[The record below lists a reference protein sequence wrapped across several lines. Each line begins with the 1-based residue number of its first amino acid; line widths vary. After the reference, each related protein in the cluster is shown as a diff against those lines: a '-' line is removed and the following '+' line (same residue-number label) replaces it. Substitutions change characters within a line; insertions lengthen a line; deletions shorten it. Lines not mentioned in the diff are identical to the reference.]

1 MTAKDDIRLQHYRL
15 KKRQEEENQRYQEDM
30 KRKMDM
36 LLKLKTDIHN
46 NRVGNFIV
54 YIYIKVG

>member
-1 MTAKDDIRLQHYRL
+1 L